1 MKALL
6 LAAGLGTRL
15 RPLTLTIPKPLL
27 PVGKRPLL
35 AYHCDALR
43 NAGVTDLL
51 INAHYLPEQIEH
63 FVAEY
68 QQTHPEM
75 EITVT
80 YEQTLI
86 GRAGTLQVNKNFFG
100 TESFFIVYGDNLT
113 NINYNA
119 LKAYHEEHAGTVTIA
134 CYREKHPEQKGIVE
148 FDPTTSQIT
157 RFIEKPK
164 PGVTTSDRANAGI
177 YVANTELFAYLDS
190 QKTPLDF
197 GFDVF
202 PHLLNQEVRMVM
214 YPMTETILDI
224 GTPEAYTE
232 AQILVQRIFP
242 NESYND

>member
-1 MKALL
+1 M
-6 LAAGLGTRL
+6 
-15 RPLTLTIPKPLL
+15 PKPLL

-43 NAGVTDLL
+43 NAGVTELL
-51 INAHYLPEQIEH
+51 INTHYLSEQIEY
-63 FVAEY
+63 FTAEY
-68 QQTHPEM
+68 QQAHPDM
-75 EITVT
+75 DITVT
-80 YEQTLI
+80 YEETLL
-86 GRAGTLQVNKNFFG
+86 GSAGTLRANKDFFG
-100 TESFFIVYGDNLT
+100 TRSFFIVYGDNLT

-119 LKAYHEEHAGTVTIA
+119 LESYHDKHGGIVTIA
-134 CYREKHPEQKGIVE
+134 CYQEMHPEQKGIVE
-148 FDPTTSQIT
+148 FNPTTSQIT
-157 RFIEKPK
+157 RFIEKPR

-177 YVANTELFAYLDS
+177 YVANTELFAYLDPH
-190 QKTPLDF
+190 KTPLDF

-202 PHLLNQEVRMVM
+202 PDLLNQEVRMIM